1 LTDYAPEFLLGA
13 YAGEGNTTTFQ
24 LGSGTVNPGD
34 MVKLTSSAA
43 SQVSTV
49 APVASSGDPVIGVV
63 QRVWTAVGVSWVSVV
78 MKGIVKMTAGA
89 AISVGA
95 KVKASTQTLVVA
107 AVIGTDPITAIFGT
121 ALQAASANGDY
132 ILVAVETTA
141 A

>member
-13 YAGEGNTTTFQ
+13 FVGEGNINTFL

-34 MVKLTSSAA
+34 MVKLSASTA
-43 SQVSTV
+43 SAPSTV
-49 APVASSGDPVIGVV
+49 VPVASAGDPVIGVV
-63 QRVWTAVGVSWVSVV
+63 QRVWTAMGLTWVSVV

-95 KVKASTQTLVVA
+95 KVKASTQTLVMA
-107 AVIGTDPITAIFGT
+107 AVIGTDAITAIFGT

>member
-13 YAGEGNTTTFQ
+13 YVGEGNTNTFQ

-34 MVKLTSSAA
+34 MVKLSSSAA
-43 SQVSTV
+43 SVPSTV
-49 APVASSGDPVIGVV
+49 VPVASAGDPVIGVV
-63 QRVWTAVGVSWVSVV
+63 QRVWTAMGSTWVSVI

-107 AVIGTDPITAIFGT
+107 AVIGTDAITAIFGT

-141 A
+141 P